1 MQRMRLLGNKRT
13 SYRQIFPSS
22 LLAQPNL
29 EYEIPFKG
37 GRFVT
42 PSISKLEV

>member
-1 MQRMRLLGNKRT
+1 MQRIRLLGNERM
-13 SYRQIFPSS
+13 SYRQIFPSF

-29 EYEIPFKG
+29 KDKIPFKG

-42 PSISKLEV
+42 PKILN

>member
-1 MQRMRLLGNKRT
+1 MQRIRLLRNERM
-13 SYRQIFPSS
+13 SYRQNFPSS

-29 EYEIPFKG
+29 EDEIPFNRG

-42 PSISKLEV
+42 P